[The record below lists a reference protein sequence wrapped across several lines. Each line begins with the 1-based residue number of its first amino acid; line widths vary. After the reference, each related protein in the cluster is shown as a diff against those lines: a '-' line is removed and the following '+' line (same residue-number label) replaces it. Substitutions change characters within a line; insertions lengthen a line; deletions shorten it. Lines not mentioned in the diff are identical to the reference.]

1 MSDNGA
7 ARWNRRYEQADT
19 DQPPKPAAV
28 LENNRHLLPA
38 RGTAVDIACGRG
50 GNALLLAAAKL
61 DTSAWDYADAA
72 LDKLTAY
79 ARTRQLPIACECRD
93 VVQSPPQAASFD
105 VIVVSH
111 FLNRGL
117 APYLIAALRP
127 GGLLFYQ
134 TFISEAATAAGP
146 GNPDYRLQPNEL
158 LQLFRPLHLVYYR
171 EEGLLGDLDAG
182 FRDQAQY
189 IGCQRP

>member
-1 MSDNGA
+1 MSDSNA
-7 ARWNRRYEQADT
+7 ERWNRRYQAS
-19 DQPPKPAAV
+19 DQHPATPAAV
-28 LENNRHLLPA
+28 LADNRHLLPDCGRA
-38 RGTAVDIACGRG
+38 LDLACGRG
-50 GNALLLAAAKL
+50 GNALLLAAAGL
-61 DTSAWDYADAA
+61 NTSAWDYADAA
-72 LDKLTAY
+72 LDRLTAY
-79 ARTRQLPIACECRD
+79 ARTQQLPIACECRD

-117 APYLIAALRP
+117 APHLIAALRP

-134 TFISEAATAAGP
+134 TFICEAATAAGP

-158 LQLFRPLHLVYYR
+158 LQLFRSLHLVYYR
-171 EEGLLGDLDAG
+171 EEGILGDLDAG